1 MIKSDNGDIEIDGTG
16 VELLADFGCIAKV
29 LMQEYGMETIMKTFA
44 FVCARHIEEKGGIIT

>member
-29 LMQEYGMETIMKTFA
+29 LMQEYGMETIKKTFA
-44 FVCARHIEEKGGIIT
+44 FVCARHIEEKGK